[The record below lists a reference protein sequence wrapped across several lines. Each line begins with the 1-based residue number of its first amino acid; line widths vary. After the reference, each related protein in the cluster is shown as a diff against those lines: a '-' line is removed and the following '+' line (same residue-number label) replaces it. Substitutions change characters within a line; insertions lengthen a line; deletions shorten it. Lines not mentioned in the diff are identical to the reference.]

1 MPYIITTKNTNADK
15 LKAVSHSKLY
25 TYTKCPFLY
34 KLKHIDKTLISEKK
48 SYFELGSLVHRVY
61 EIHYQSGL
69 SILDSFEQAK
79 TEFIHS
85 LRIDIELV
93 NQAIEGY
100 EKLSF
105 LASEECVDKEQW
117 IRNKEGEIYKKPSMS
132 IGWKNKANE
141 LGITNINMQIKQ
153 QLLGTNPEYADLDIA
168 DIITEA
174 KQLCSNY
181 KLPSWINCIDP
192 DYVEFPISQLKE
204 TVIINPVLLNEDT
217 YFTGVIDFVGYTN
230 TGQVVIGDHK
240 TDNEP
245 PPTPSKVEA
254 KPQLNRYAWAWKQLT
269 GTLPNFLVIHH
280 VRSGTWVAAPVNP
293 SYVEKAY
300 QDMLSISKAIDNEIF
315 YMRNPD
321 EYDSPCWK
329 CEALKVCWPKLVL
342 ERQ

>member
-1 MPYIITTKNTNADK
+1 MPYIITTKNTNTDK

-230 TGQVVIGDHK
+230 TGQVVIGV
-240 TDNEP
+240 
-245 PPTPSKVEA
+245 S
-254 KPQLNRYAWAWKQLT
+254 
-269 GTLPNFLVIHH
+269 NF
-280 VRSGTWVAAPVNP
+280 
-293 SYVEKAY
+293 
-300 QDMLSISKAIDNEIF
+300 
-315 YMRNPD
+315 
-321 EYDSPCWK
+321 
-329 CEALKVCWPKLVL
+329 
-342 ERQ
+342 